1 MITSKN
7 EPPHLFRQADI
18 TLRNSAFADGI
29 REELARV
36 LESETFRGAECLRAF
51 LRYVVEEVILGRTAE
66 IKEYTVGLEVYG
78 RGAAFDPRQD
88 SIVRTEARK
97 LRSRLATYYES
108 EGRNNPLRIEI
119 PKGGYVPAFQANESL
134 QQIAPASS
142 PVSGAH
148 TRRAAALAAAI
159 VLLLGSV
166 VLVFRYRSA
175 EHSGSVDPRSVAV
188 LRFANPGDDKD
199 DEIFIEG
206 LTGQV
211 VDSLAR
217 VPGLRVVARSSSLR
231 YRSGSA
237 DIRNIGKDLR
247 VGTVVEGSV
256 RRSGGRL
263 QVSAALEDTTTGYQL
278 WSASYDRNLS
288 EALAIQQEISD
299 AIIHT
304 LGLQLA
310 GKGIVTGESGAGP
323 AVNPD
328 AYKDYLEGHYFCDR
342 NTPESI
348 KTALAYFKRAIAKG
362 PNYALAYSALAGCY
376 VKLSRE
382 TAVPLSD
389 VVPKIRAAASRALQ
403 LNNTLGE
410 PHLDLAIAFTY
421 DFDWPSAQ
429 REFFSALNL
438 EPGSVAVHHAYSGY
452 LAKMGRL
459 EEALAEHR
467 ICLDLDPISPSPA
480 DWVAR
485 SLYHQRRYDDAIA
498 GFQNALAL
506 NVNYGPAHQ
515 GLGMAYFAKEMYS
528 QGLQETILARQLM
541 EGDTLTS
548 AQLGYGY
555 SISGRSADARRL
567 LAELLERY
575 DRGTVPAI
583 AVAYIYIGLRDSDN
597 AFKWLR
603 KAADEHSQLYLL
615 ADPLY
620 DPLRSDSRFAEL
632 LEQMRLKNL

>member
-1 MITSKN
+1 MEAITTKS
-7 EPPHLFRQADI
+7 EPTHLLRQSE
-18 TLRNSAFADGI
+18 TTPRNSTLAAGI

-36 LESETFRGAECLRAF
+36 LASETFRGAECLRAF
-51 LRYVVEEVILGRTAE
+51 LRYVVEEAISGRAAE

-97 LRSRLATYYES
+97 LRSRLAAYYES
-108 EGRNNPLRIEI
+108 EGRSNPLRIEI
-119 PKGGYVPAFQANESL
+119 PKGGYVPAFLENS
-134 QQIAPASS
+134 APARTA
-142 PVSGAH
+142 PAAAEGSGSR
-148 TRRAAALAAAI
+148 TRRAAALSAAI

-166 VLVFRYRSA
+166 ALFFHYRST
-175 EHSGSVDPRSVAV
+175 ERSRTLDPRSVAV
-188 LRFANPGDDKD
+188 LRFANPGDDED

-217 VPGLRVVARSSSLR
+217 VPGLRIVARSSSLQ

-247 VGTVVEGSV
+247 VGTVVEGIV

-263 QVSAALEDTTTGYQL
+263 LVSAALEDTATGYQL

-288 EALAIQQEISD
+288 EASTIQREISGE
-299 AIIHT
+299 IIHK
-304 LGLQLA
+304 LGVQLA
-310 GKGIVTGESGAGP
+310 GKGILTGESSAGS
-323 AVNPD
+323 AVNPE

-348 KTALAYFKRAIAKG
+348 KTAIAYFKRAVAKG
-362 PNYALAYSALAGCY
+362 PDYAPAYSALASCY
-376 VKLSRE
+376 AKLPQA
-382 TAVPLSD
+382 TATPPSDIVPR
-389 VVPKIRAAASRALQ
+389 IRAAASRALQ
-403 LNNTLGE
+403 LNSALGE
-410 PHLDLAIAFTY
+410 PHLGLAIAFTY
-421 DFDWPSAQ
+421 DFDWTNAQ
-429 REFFSALNL
+429 REFFDALNL
-438 EPGSVAVHHAYSGY
+438 EPGNVAAHHAYSGY

-467 ICLDLDPISPSPA
+467 ICLNLDPISPSAA
-480 DWVAR
+480 DWLAR

-515 GLGMAYFAKEMYS
+515 GLGMAYFAKRMYS

-555 SISGRSADARRL
+555 SISGHSRRHAAYWL
-567 LAELLERY
+567 SFQSSMIATSFPPSLSLTFISVLEI
-575 DRGTVPAI
+575 AI
-583 AVAYIYIGLRDSDN
+583 TPSSGSEKRQTSIASCICWRILSTIPYVRILG
-597 AFKWLR
+597 
-603 KAADEHSQLYLL
+603 
-615 ADPLY
+615 
-620 DPLRSDSRFAEL
+620 SR
-632 LEQMRLKNL
+632 NCSNG